1 MPQRFKLHGACNLS
15 NFRRV
20 QLTRF
25 ADLGLRVL
33 MYLTHEQRETPVT
46 NAEIASQFQVPHNH
60 VIKVVNRLGKLGWVD
75 AQRGRGGG
83 LRLRVPASSLH
94 LGKVLRALESPRPL
108 VDCDVPPCVLR
119 QRCSLKGA
127 LDAAQKAFYDK
138 LDEHSLADLAHSRT
152 GAALV
157 TLHRKYAS

>member
-1 MPQRFKLHGACNLS
+1 M
-15 NFRRV
+15 

-33 MYLTHEQRETPVT
+33 MYLTHERAGSPVT

-60 VIKVVNRLGKLGWVD
+60 VIKVVHKLGKLGWVET
-75 AQRGRGGG
+75 QRGRGGG
-83 LRLRVPASSLH
+83 LRLAVPAENLR
-94 LGKVLRALESPRPL
+94 LGEVLQGLEPTRSV

-127 LDAAQKAFYDK
+127 LDQALAAFYAT
-138 LDEHSLADLAHSRT
+138 LNEYTLAELCRSRT
-152 GAALV
+152 ANVLV
-157 TLHRKYAS
+157 SLHRKYGT

>member
-1 MPQRFKLHGACNLS
+1 M
-15 NFRRV
+15 

-33 MYLTHEQRETPVT
+33 MYLMHEQRGTPVT

-60 VIKVVNRLGKLGWVD
+60 VIKVVNKLGKLGWVD

-83 LRLRVPASSLH
+83 LSLRVPASSLQ
-94 LGKVLRALESPRPL
+94 LGKVLRALESPLPL
-108 VDCDVPPCVLR
+108 VDCDKPPCVLR
-119 QRCSLKGA
+119 QRCSLKNA
-127 LDAAQKAFYDK
+127 LDAAQKAFYDS
-138 LDEHSLADLAHSRT
+138 LDAHTLADLAESKT
-152 GAALV
+152 AAALV